1 MNKLIGGVAAGVFMT
16 LGSAQAGMITDVVNQ
31 NGYVSGFLDS
41 YSYYHDITDNGFVPG
56 SDLAV
61 SGDISIKVTDDS
73 RWDWFEIVVFTIE
86 EFDLDSGGFTLGS
99 SFNNTLEVEAL
110 AALNADGLLDVTVTS
125 LSGDFYVGKSILNV
139 VTEAVPE
146 PGTLALLGLGLA
158 GLGAARRRK
167 S

>member
-16 LGSAQAGMITDVVNQ
+16 FASAQAGMITDTVYQ
-31 NGYVSGFLDS
+31 NAYVGWYGSHS
-41 YSYYHDITDNGFVPG
+41 YSHDITDNGFVPG

-73 RWDWFEIVVFTIE
+73 RWDWFEVVVFTIE
-86 EFDLDSGGFTLGS
+86 QFDLDTGGFTLGG
-99 SFNNTLEVEAL
+99 SFSNSLEVEAL
-110 AALNADGLLDVTVTS
+110 AALNSDGMLDVTVTS

-167 S
+167 A

>member
-1 MNKLIGGVAAGVFMT
+1 MNKFIGGVAAGVFMT
-16 LGSAQAGMITDVVNQ
+16 FASAQAGMITDTVYQSQYVNWFQ
-31 NGYVSGFLDS
+31 S
-41 YSYYHDITDNGFVPG
+41 YSYSHDITDNGFVPG

-73 RWDWFEIVVFTIE
+73 RWDWFELIVFTIE
-86 EFDLDSGGFTLGS
+86 DFDLDSGGFTLGS
-99 SFNNTLEVEAL
+99 SFNNSLEVEAL
-110 AALNADGLLDVTVTS
+110 AALNADGMLDVTITS

-167 S
+167 A